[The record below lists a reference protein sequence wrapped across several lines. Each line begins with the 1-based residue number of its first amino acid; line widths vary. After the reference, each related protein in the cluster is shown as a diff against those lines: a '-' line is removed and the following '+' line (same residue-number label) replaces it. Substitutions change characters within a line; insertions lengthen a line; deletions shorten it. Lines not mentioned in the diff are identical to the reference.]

1 MTPRGHPR
9 VNTPKLEAPG
19 EGLHVIHPP
28 PTRSPPYAESCR
40 GPRTRSRRLDLAVAR
55 LGCGDQ
61 RLDQSPGT
69 HRDFI
74 DGAVKSSVIGLRRAM
89 EPAELSHELE

>member
-1 MTPRGHPR
+1 
-9 VNTPKLEAPG
+9 VNTPNLEVPG

-28 PTRSPPYAESCR
+28 PTPLLPYAESCR
-40 GPRTRSRRLDLAVAR
+40 GPRARSRSLDLAVAR

-61 RLDQSPGT
+61 RVDQDPGT

-74 DGAVKSSVIGLRRAM
+74 DGAVKSSVIRLRRAV